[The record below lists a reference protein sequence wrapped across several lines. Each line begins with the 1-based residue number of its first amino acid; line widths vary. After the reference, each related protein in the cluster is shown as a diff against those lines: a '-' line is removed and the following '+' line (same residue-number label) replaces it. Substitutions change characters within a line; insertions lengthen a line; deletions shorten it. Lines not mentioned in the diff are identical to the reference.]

1 MYLCIYVFM
10 YLCIKIITHFFI
22 LLMCI
27 LFFLKLTHYK
37 LSQYFAFLRNATYP
51 KSVGYFFYRK
61 EATMNALKKLSFC
74 ALLSLGLFA
83 QTAHAES
90 FLDIADYP
98 SWLKVNFFKHD
109 HYLNQYV
116 GSASIVKERNDF
128 YSNYILYDDKL
139 PPEKNAEKIALLRA
153 RMNAYS
159 TLESVLLTTKMHN
172 RIVKALQTKNDAIND
187 LFGLV
192 NFLVSKS
199 ILAKRFV
206 DTTNHRV
213 YVMVQFPFIQPEDLI
228 AYFKAKHINLSPTS
242 TTNLSAILNKAL
254 FHL

>member
-1 MYLCIYVFM
+1 
-10 YLCIKIITHFFI
+10 
-22 LLMCI
+22 
-27 LFFLKLTHYK
+27 
-37 LSQYFAFLRNATYP
+37 
-51 KSVGYFFYRK
+51 
-61 EATMNALKKLSFC
+61 MNALKKLSFC

-90 FLDIADYP
+90 FLDIADCP

-159 TLESVLLTTKMHN
+159 TLESVLITTKMHN
-172 RIVKALQTKNDAIND
+172 RIVKALQKNDAIND
-187 LFGLV
+187 LFELV

-213 YVMVQFPFIQPEDLI
+213 YIMVQFPFIQPEDLI
-228 AYFKAKHINLSPTS
+228 AYFKAKRINLSPTS
-242 TTNLSAILNKAL
+242 ATNLSAILNKAL
-254 FHL
+254 FHI

>member
-1 MYLCIYVFM
+1 
-10 YLCIKIITHFFI
+10 
-22 LLMCI
+22 
-27 LFFLKLTHYK
+27 
-37 LSQYFAFLRNATYP
+37 
-51 KSVGYFFYRK
+51 
-61 EATMNALKKLSFC
+61 MNALKKLSFC

-90 FLDIADYP
+90 FQDIADYP

-109 HYLNQYV
+109 HYLNQYI
-116 GSASIVKERNDF
+116 GSAVIVKERNDF
-128 YSNYILYDDKL
+128 YSNYILYDDNL

-159 TLESVLLTTKMHN
+159 TLESVLITKMHN
-172 RIVKALQTKNDAIND
+172 RIVKVLQTKNDTINH

-206 DTTNHRV
+206 DTINHRV
-213 YVMVQFPFIQPEDLI
+213 YVMVQFPFIQPEELI
-228 AYFKAKHINLSPTS
+228 AYFKAKHINLSSTS
-242 TTNLSAILNKAL
+242 ATNLSTILNKAL
-254 FHL
+254 FHI

>member
-1 MYLCIYVFM
+1 
-10 YLCIKIITHFFI
+10 
-22 LLMCI
+22 
-27 LFFLKLTHYK
+27 
-37 LSQYFAFLRNATYP
+37 
-51 KSVGYFFYRK
+51 
-61 EATMNALKKLSFC
+61 MNALKKLSFC

-90 FLDIADYP
+90 LKDITDYP

-109 HYLNQYV
+109 HYLNQYI

-159 TLESVLLTTKMHN
+159 TLERVLITTKLHN
-172 RIVKALQTKNDAIND
+172 HIVKALQTKNDAFND

-192 NFLVSKS
+192 DFLVSKS

-206 DTTNHRV
+206 DTTSSPHRV
-213 YVMVQFPFIQPEDLI
+213 YIMVQFPFIQPEDLI
-228 AYFKAKHINLSPTS
+228 AYFKAKRINLDSTS
-242 TTNLSAILNKAL
+242 ATNLSAILNKAL
-254 FHL
+254 FHI

>member
-1 MYLCIYVFM
+1 
-10 YLCIKIITHFFI
+10 
-22 LLMCI
+22 
-27 LFFLKLTHYK
+27 
-37 LSQYFAFLRNATYP
+37 
-51 KSVGYFFYRK
+51 
-61 EATMNALKKLSFC
+61 MNALKKLSFC

-90 FLDIADYP
+90 FQNITDYP

-109 HYLNQYV
+109 HYLNQYI

-159 TLESVLLTTKMHN
+159 TLENILLTKMRN
-172 RIVKALQTKNDAIND
+172 RIVKALQVKNNVINH

-192 NFLVSKS
+192 DFLASKS

-228 AYFKAKHINLSPTS
+228 AHFKAKHINLSLAS
-242 TTNLSAILNKAL
+242 ATNLSALLNKAL

>member
-1 MYLCIYVFM
+1 
-10 YLCIKIITHFFI
+10 
-22 LLMCI
+22 
-27 LFFLKLTHYK
+27 
-37 LSQYFAFLRNATYP
+37 
-51 KSVGYFFYRK
+51 
-61 EATMNALKKLSFC
+61 MNALKKLSFC

-83 QTAHAES
+83 QAVHAHS
-90 FLDIADYP
+90 LKDTINCPD
-98 SWLKVNFFKHD
+98 WLKINLFNEKNPP
-109 HYLNQYV
+109 NQYV
-116 GSASIVKERNDF
+116 GSASIFGKRNDF
-128 YSNYILYDDKL
+128 YANYIPYDDKL

-159 TLESVLLTTKMHN
+159 SLESVLITKMHH
-172 RIVKALQTKNDAIND
+172 RIVKALQVKNNSISY

-192 NFLVSKS
+192 DFLTSKS

-228 AYFKAKHINLSPTS
+228 AYFKAKRISLSSASATH
-242 TTNLSAILNKAL
+242 LSAVLNKAL